1 MSSPIL
7 FKGKFTLNNLGDT
20 YLDFTQWGKGAV
32 WINGNN
38 IGRYWFIGPQQTLYV
53 PVELLKEGENE
64 IIVFKML
71 RKANELNAI
80 DLPILDFLPLP

>member
-7 FKGKFTLNNLGDT
+7 FKRKFTLNNLGDT

-53 PVELLKEGENE
+53 PVELLKEGKNE
-64 IIVFKML
+64 IIVFEML